1 MVDFAIST
9 SDFEY
14 FLLVFVRMTS
24 FMHLAPFY
32 GEESVPSRFKVAL
45 SLFLSFIVFSLSNP
59 REVAY
64 ETLLQY
70 GFLIIKE
77 AVVGLLIGLG
87 AMMCMHMVTM
97 AGRLIDM
104 EIGLSAAS
112 LMDPT
117 FRDSATITGVFYKF
131 IFTALIITTGT
142 YQYILKAIMQTY
154 ELIPI
159 GGVHPAMGSLLET
172 ITSFMGQYFLISFQ
186 IALPVFAV
194 ILTMNVVLA
203 VLAKVAP
210 QMNLFAVGMQIK
222 ILAGLAVVYIAMWVI
237 PLAAELL
244 FKQMRTMIVSIV
256 EGLM

>member
-1 MVDFAIST
+1 MMNFAINT
-9 SDFEY
+9 SNLEY
-14 FLLVFVRMTS
+14 FLLILVRLTA

-32 GEESVPSRFKVAL
+32 GEESVPSRVKIAF
-45 SLFLSFIVFSLSNP
+45 SIFLTVIVFNISDRP
-59 REVAY
+59 VIEY
-64 ETLLQY
+64 ESIIDYALLVV
-70 GFLIIKE
+70 KE
-77 AVVGLLIGLG
+77 LVVGLIIGLG
-87 AMMCMHMVTM
+87 SSMCMHIVSM

-131 IFTALIITTGT
+131 IFLALMITTGT
-142 YQYILKAIMQTY
+142 YQYILKAIMETY
-154 ELIPI
+154 ELIPV
-159 GGVHPAMGSLLET
+159 GHMNFAVGSLLET
-172 ITSFMGQYFLISFQ
+172 ITGFMGKYFLISFQ

-194 ILTMNVVLA
+194 ILLMNMVLA

-222 ILAGLAVVYIAMWVI
+222 ILAGFATVYVAMWVI
-237 PLAAELL
+237 PTAAELL
-244 FKQMRTMIVSIV
+244 FKEMRVMIVSIV